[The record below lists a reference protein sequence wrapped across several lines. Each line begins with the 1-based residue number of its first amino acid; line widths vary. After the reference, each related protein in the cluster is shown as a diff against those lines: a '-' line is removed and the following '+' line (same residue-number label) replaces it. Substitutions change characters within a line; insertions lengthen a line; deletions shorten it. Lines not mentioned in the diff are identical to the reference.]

1 MLSFKPAFDPDRRRA
16 LRMESDG
23 AADARVVDDGLWPII
38 SLDNAQM
45 VDVASGGLAINTH
58 SEIQVGCRLDVRT
71 PPTEQQPDGALLVLE
86 IANTTEHEPGCWRLG
101 CRLVEGSIPVTMA
114 AAFR

>member
-1 MLSFKPAFDPDRRRA
+1 MLSFKPAFDSDRRRG
-16 LRMESDG
+16 LRLSADG

-45 VDVASGGLAINTH
+45 IDVAGGGLAISTQ
-58 SEIQVGCRLDVRT
+58 SEIQVGCRLDMRT
-71 PPTEQQPDGALLVLE
+71 EPTEQQPDGTLLVLE
-86 IANTTEHEPGCWRLG
+86 IANATEQEPGWWRLG